1 MSEIEHI
8 IKCQIHFIL
17 EEEQDAEMKESEP
30 VSDENP
36 EISQTPDQEDLEK
49 PEPKTPE
56 EEIEK
61 NRENSEI
68 EVSEKTETA
77 SDITQKITEAG
88 SAGNEGELSG
98 ATGTPALI
106 SKISL
111 ETQKLKL
118 RVCPNTI
125 LFYYFTKRF
134 LNESFFYF

>member
-1 MSEIEHI
+1 MFVCSLIHI
-8 IKCQIHFIL
+8 IL
-17 EEEQDAEMKESEP
+17 VEEQDAKMKESEP

-36 EISQTPDQEDLEK
+36 EIPQTLDEEDFEK
-49 PEPKTPE
+49 PELKTPE

-77 SDITQKITEAG
+77 SDITEKITEAG

-111 ETQKLKL
+111 ELETQKLKL
-118 RVCPNTI
+118 RVCPSI
-125 LFYYFTKRF
+125 HSF
-134 LNESFFYF
+134 LLFFYQNVFETELFF

>member
-1 MSEIEHI
+1 
-8 IKCQIHFIL
+8 
-17 EEEQDAEMKESEP
+17 MKESET
-30 VSDENP
+30 VSEENQ

-49 PEPKTPE
+49 PELKTSE
-56 EEIEK
+56 EVIEK

-77 SDITQKITEAG
+77 SDISQKITEAG

-125 LFYYFTKRF
+125 LFYFFTTRF
-134 LNESFFYF
+134 LNKSFFFNFEY

>member
-1 MSEIEHI
+1 
-8 IKCQIHFIL
+8 
-17 EEEQDAEMKESEP
+17 MKESEND
-30 VSDENP
+30 SDENP
-36 EISQTPDQEDLEK
+36 EISQTSDQENHEK
-49 PEPKTPE
+49 PELKTPE
-56 EEIEK
+56 EEIEE

-125 LFYYFTKRF
+125 LFYFFTKRF
-134 LNESFFYF
+134 FKRKNFFNFEYSKSNL